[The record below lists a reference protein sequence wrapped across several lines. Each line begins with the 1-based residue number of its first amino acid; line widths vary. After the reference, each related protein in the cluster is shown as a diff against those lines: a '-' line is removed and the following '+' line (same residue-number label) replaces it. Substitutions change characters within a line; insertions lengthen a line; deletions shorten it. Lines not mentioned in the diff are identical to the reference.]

1 MQNFFTTKNVIIIAV
16 IMLLIAGGTAW
27 YFFSKQITVEPNDN
41 GSGENTNLPISD
53 DSEEPS
59 GNNNQN
65 DDTANVSLDGAPLA
79 RVQKIVSAMTAG
91 AGIKKDKLRYI
102 ERQSG
107 AAFEVNF
114 DGSGTNKISNTTILG
129 IFESA
134 WANTGERAIIKYM
147 SKEYLRV
154 ISANY
159 AASSTEGTFLSSDLR
174 DAVFSPKGDRIS
186 YVLNSGDE
194 AKIIIATADNK
205 NQRTLFKTPFS
216 SWRIFWPE
224 EKNIYILRPPTANEN
239 GFLYR
244 INAATGAF
252 EKILGPRKGLTI
264 STDGKW
270 ILFSETTSNN
280 AMMVSALDLKT
291 KDLKQIP
298 LAIIPEKCVWSKKE
312 ANEVF
317 CAIPK
322 FIEKGTYPDDW
333 YKGIVSFED
342 SILKLNLST
351 LKTSSF
357 GLTDRIDAVGLL
369 LPEDESKIFFTNKKD
384 GSIWKADLK

>member
-1 MQNFFTTKNVIIIAV
+1 MHWNKSAQTRHANWRNAESFQLPTQPTLRRLFLSIIMQNFFTTKNVIIIAV

-79 RVQKIVSAMTAG
+79 RVQKIVSAVTAG

-224 EKNIYILRPPTANEN
+224 EKNIYILRTPTAIEN
-239 GFLYR
+239 G
-244 INAATGAF
+244 
-252 EKILGPRKGLTI
+252 
-264 STDGKW
+264 
-270 ILFSETTSNN
+270 TS
-280 AMMVSALDLKT
+280 
-291 KDLKQIP
+291 
-298 LAIIPEKCVWSKKE
+298 
-312 ANEVF
+312 
-317 CAIPK
+317 
-322 FIEKGTYPDDW
+322 PDDW